1 MSKVEHILKM
11 KDEAETFDEF
21 VAVATK
27 IEEFLQE
34 PSLLQQER
42 EALKEIDTEV
52 DDILLNMIE
61 VKIHLHIQV
70 I

>member
-11 KDEAETFDEF
+11 KDEAYTLDEF
-21 VAVATK
+21 LAVAEK
-27 IEEFLQE
+27 IAEFLKE
-34 PSLLQQER
+34 TSLLQQER

-52 DDILLNMIE
+52 DEILLNMIE